1 MRSALTSRR
10 ATLLIAAVVVAA
22 DQLTKAWASSALADG
37 PVILVPGVLA
47 LQLNT
52 NTGAAFGFFRGGG
65 SIIGVAAIVAVVAI
79 LRLSAGSVNRME
91 FTGLGLIL
99 GGAIGNLLDRF
110 LRGDGLLDGAVVDW
124 IQLPNFPT
132 FNIADAAITIG
143 AGLLILGAIRKS

>member
-1 MRSALTSRR
+1 MRSALTSRQ
-10 ATLLIAAVVVAA
+10 ATLLIAAAVVAA
-22 DQLTKAWASSALADG
+22 DQLTKVWASSALADG
-37 PVILVPGVLA
+37 PVIRVPGVLA
-47 LQLNT
+47 LQLN
-52 NTGAAFGFFRGGG
+52 AFGFFRGGG

-143 AGLLILGAIRKS
+143 AGLLILGAIRKP